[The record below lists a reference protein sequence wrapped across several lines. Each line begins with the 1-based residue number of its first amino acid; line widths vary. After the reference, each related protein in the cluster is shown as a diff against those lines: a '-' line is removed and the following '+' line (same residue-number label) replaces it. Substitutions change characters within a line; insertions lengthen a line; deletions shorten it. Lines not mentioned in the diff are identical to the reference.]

1 MSAPLRVAPWRR
13 AGRTHARPPFA
24 RPYLNEVS
32 TMSALWLIVLCGVLA
47 VLYAVWAIRSVL
59 AADPGSPRMQEIA
72 AAVREGAQ
80 AYLKRQ
86 YTTIGLVGI
95 VIFFILAYFLG
106 WSVAIGFLIGAVLS
120 GAAGFIGMNVSVR
133 ANVRTAQAAIHSLA
147 DGLELAFKAGA
158 ITGLL
163 VAGLALLGVTL
174 YFGFLVGTRHLAPD
188 DRTVIDALVALG
200 FGASLI
206 SIFARLGGGIF
217 TKGAD
222 VGGDL
227 VGKVEA
233 GIPED
238 DPRNPA
244 TIADNVGDNVGDCA
258 GMAADLFE
266 TYAVTTVATMVLA
279 SIFFGG
285 NPAIL
290 RPMMTLPLAIGGAC
304 VVTSIIGTF
313 FVKLG
318 PSQSIMGALYKGFI
332 VTAALSL
339 IGEALV
345 IYFLLPSGFGPIS
358 SAAYGGA
365 ALFACGV
372 VGLVVTGLIVWITE
386 YYTGTNFRPVQSI
399 AKASIT
405 GHGTNI
411 IQGLA
416 VSLEATAL
424 PTIVIIAGILMSH
437 GFAGLFGIA
446 VAVTSMLSLAGVVV
460 ALDAF
465 GPVTDNAGGIAEMSG
480 LPKEVRKSTDAL
492 DAVGNT
498 TKAITKGYAIGSAGL
513 GALVLFAAYNED
525 LQYFTGQAAQHPYFQ
540 GVKLDFSLNNPY
552 VVAGLLFGGLLPYL
566 FSAMGMTAVGRA
578 ASSIVEEVRRQFRE
592 KPGIMTYKDR
602 PDYGRAVDIL
612 TKAAIKEMIVP
623 SLLPV
628 LSPIVVYFLI
638 YFVAGPGATGKS
650 AAFSAVGAMLL
661 GVIVTGLFVA
671 ISMTSGGGAWDNAKK
686 YIEDGHYGGKG
697 SEPHKAAVTGD
708 TVGDPYKDTAGPAV
722 NPMIKIT
729 NIVALLLL
737 AVLAHR

>member
-1 MSAPLRVAPWRR
+1 M
-13 AGRTHARPPFA
+13 T
-24 RPYLNEVS
+24 
-32 TMSALWLIVLCGVLA
+32 TLWLIILCGVLA
-47 VLYAVWAIRSVL
+47 LAYAIWATFSVMQ
-59 AADPGSPRMQEIA
+59 ADPGSQRMQEIA

-80 AYLKRQ
+80 AYLRRQ
-86 YTTIGLVGI
+86 YATIGVVGI
-95 VIFFILAYFLG
+95 VIFLIVGYFLG
-106 WSVAIGFLIGAVLS
+106 WLVGIGFAIGAILS

-133 ANVRTAQAAIHSLA
+133 ANVRTAQAAIGSLA
-147 DGLELAFKAGA
+147 GGLELAFRAGA

-174 YFGFLVGTRHLAPD
+174 YFAILTHGLGLAPN
-188 DRTVIDALVALG
+188 DRTVVDSMVALG

-279 SIFFGG
+279 AIFFAGPGG
-285 NPAIL
+285 ML
-290 RPMMTLPLAIGGAC
+290 LKMMTYPLAIGGVCIIA
-304 VVTSIIGTF
+304 SIVGTF

-318 PSQSIMGALYKGFI
+318 SNQSIMGALYKGMLA
-332 VTAALSL
+332 TAILSL
-339 IGEALV
+339 IGIAIVTYEL
-345 IYFLLPSGFGPIS
+345 IGFGPLAGVSYSGQTLLI
-358 SAAYGGA
+358 
-365 ALFACGV
+365 CGI
-372 VGLVVTGLIVWITE
+372 VGLAVTGLIIWITE

-399 AKASIT
+399 AAASQT
-405 GHGTNI
+405 GHGTNV

-416 VSLEATAL
+416 ISLESTAL
-424 PTIVIIAGILMSH
+424 PALVIIAGILVSYNL
-437 GFAGLFGIA
+437 AGLFGIA
-446 VAVTSMLSLAGVVV
+446 IAVTTMLALAGIVV

-465 GPVTDNAGGIAEMSG
+465 GPVTDNAGGIAEMAG

-498 TKAITKGYAIGSAGL
+498 TKAVTKGYAIGSAGL

-525 LQYFTGQAAQHPYFQ
+525 LKFFVANAAQHPYFQ
-540 GVKLDFSLNNPY
+540 GVAPDFSLSNPY

-566 FSAMGMTAVGRA
+566 FAEMGMTAVGRA
-578 ASSIVEEVRRQFRE
+578 ASSIVEEVRRQFKE
-592 KPGIMTYKDR
+592 KPGIMKGTDK
-602 PDYGRAVDIL
+602 PDYGRAVDLL
-612 TKAAIKEMIVP
+612 TRAAIKEMIVP

-628 LSPIVVYFLI
+628 LSPIVGYFII
-638 YFVAGPGATGKS
+638 YFIAGGGAAGKS
-650 AAFSAVGAMLL
+650 AGFSALGAMLL
-661 GVIVTGLFVA
+661 GVIVNGLFVA

-697 SEPHKAAVTGD
+697 SEAHKAAVTGD

-737 AVLAHR
+737 AVLAR

>member
-1 MSAPLRVAPWRR
+1 M
-13 AGRTHARPPFA
+13 T
-24 RPYLNEVS
+24 
-32 TMSALWLIVLCGVLA
+32 TLWIIVGCGVLA
-47 VLYAVWAIRSVL
+47 IIYGIWAINSVL
-59 AADPGSPRMQEIA
+59 GADAGSARMQEIS

-86 YTTIGLVGI
+86 YSTIAIVGV
-95 VIFFILAYFLG
+95 VIFLILGFALG
-106 WSVAIGFLIGAVLS
+106 WLVAAGYAVGAILS
-120 GAAGFIGMNVSVR
+120 GLTGFIGMNVSVR
-133 ANVRTAQAAIHSLA
+133 ANVRVAQAATKSLA
-147 DGLELAFKAGA
+147 GGLELAFKAGA
-158 ITGLL
+158 VTGLL

-174 YFGFLVGTRHLAPD
+174 YFGFLTGTLHKVAN
-188 DRTVIDALVALG
+188 DRTVIDAIVALG

-266 TYAVTTVATMVLA
+266 TYAVTVVATMVLA
-279 SIFFGG
+279 SIFFASTPMLL
-285 NPAIL
+285 N
-290 RPMMTLPLAIGGAC
+290 MMTYPLAIGGAC
-304 VVTSIIGTF
+304 VITSIIGTF
-313 FVKLG
+313 FVRL
-318 PSQSIMGALYKGFI
+318 PASQSIMGALYRGFI
-332 VTAALSL
+332 ATAILSL
-339 IGEALV
+339 FAIAFVTWQLV
-345 IYFLLPSGFGPIS
+345 GFGTI
-358 SAAYGGA
+358 AGTVYTGK
-365 ALFACGV
+365 ALFFCAI
-372 VGLVVTGLIVWITE
+372 VGLVVTGLIIWITE
-386 YYTGTNFRPVQSI
+386 YYTGTEFRPVKSI
-399 AKASIT
+399 AAASVT

-424 PTIVIIAGILMSH
+424 PALVIIAGILVAH
-437 GFAGLFGIA
+437 GLAGLFGIA
-446 VAVTSMLSLAGVVV
+446 IAVTSMLALAGMVV

-465 GPVTDNAGGIAEMSG
+465 GPVTDNAGGIAEMAG
-480 LPKEVRKSTDAL
+480 LPTDVRKATDAL

-525 LQYFTGQAAQHPYFQ
+525 LQFFTKSASGHPYFQ
-540 GVKLDFSLNNPY
+540 GIHLDFSLNNPY
-552 VVAGLLFGGLLPYL
+552 VVVGLIFGGLLPYL
-566 FSAMGMTAVGRA
+566 FGAMGMTAVGRA
-578 ASSIVEEVRRQFRE
+578 AGAIVEEVRRQFRE
-592 KPGIMTYKDR
+592 KPGIMQHKDK
-602 PDYGRAVDIL
+602 PDYGRAVDML

-628 LSPIVVYFLI
+628 LSPIVVYFVIYLI
-638 YFVAGPGATGKS
+638 AGGGPAGKS

-671 ISMTSGGGAWDNAKK
+671 ISMTAGGGAWDNAKK
-686 YIEDGHYGGKG
+686 YIEDGHHGGKG
-697 SEPHKAAVTGD
+697 SEAHKAAVTGD

-737 AVLAHR
+737 AVLAH